1 MEKRI
6 QDLTDK
12 LYQEGVEKGKAQAKV
27 IIAEANENAAQII
40 ADAKAQAEAI
50 LLTAQKSCSE
60 LQLNTVNELKL
71 YTGQTVEAAKGALA
85 DSITNQVVEIAV
97 KSAFEDKTFMHE
109 IILHLVSEWG
119 KKEDLI
125 IETEDASS
133 LTAFFAAKVKQLLDR
148 GITISEVNGRKH
160 SFAVMP
166 SDGAYKIVFG
176 ENEFVE
182 LFKDFLRPALV
193 DLLYKS

>member
-1 MEKRI
+1 M
-6 QDLTDK
+6 
-12 LYQEGVEKGKAQAKV
+12 EKGKAQAKV
-27 IIAEANENAAQII
+27 IIEEANENAAQII
-40 ADAKAQAEAI
+40 ADARAQAEAI
-50 LLTAQKSCSE
+50 LLTAQKSSSE

-71 YTGQTVEAAKGALA
+71 YTAQTVEAAKGALA
-85 DSITNQVVEIAV
+85 DCITNQVVEKAV
-97 KSAFEDKTFMHE
+97 KCAFEDKAFMQE

-119 KKEDLI
+119 KKEELI
-125 IETEDASS
+125 IETEDASR
-133 LTAFFAAKVKQLLDR
+133 LTAFFAAKAKQLLDS
-148 GITISEVNGRKH
+148 GVTISEVNGRKH

-182 LFKDFLRPALV
+182 LFKDFLRPALI